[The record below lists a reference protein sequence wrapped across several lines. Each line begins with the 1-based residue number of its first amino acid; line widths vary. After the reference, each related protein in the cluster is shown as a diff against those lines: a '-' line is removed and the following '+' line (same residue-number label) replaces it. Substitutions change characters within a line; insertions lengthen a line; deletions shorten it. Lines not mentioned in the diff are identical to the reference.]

1 MGTLLLRWN
10 QRSLSNINE
19 DLWKIIANQNSAGGN
34 AVGTDVQI
42 SCSDGKISLH
52 QVALRKFTNILD
64 FATSDEVHQLKDPWG
79 TLTLVVPHL
88 KMEVLTTLGEF
99 IYRGETGKVSN
110 AALQNVL
117 AFIRPEFGGSMEV
130 IPQNVQD
137 WEGKALP
144 KNKAR
149 NKTSGAKR
157 KPHDEVFENLPL
169 NGTDIG
175 SQTKDKTYLPLK
187 VKILGRSPS
196 MTSKIENTSENFVVP
211 PTNFSSS
218 DSESPP
224 RHNKTPSLKT
234 KQFYQNDPL
243 EHDNFVHPPQET
255 FNPSQTRD
263 QALEAHVESYQ
274 PQTDP
279 EKNIRYIADENVT
292 IECMVESFNRKQFP
306 QNMINAKNMIQAL
319 KSRNVSLFWDAHSN
333 ASQVRGDADGSYE
346 WNDPDLVQDFVKDI
360 KDLKPKDV
368 KSIAMNLLSYKRS
381 GGNITL
387 PNSLDL
393 NYMVQ
398 KFNQN
403 NGHIKVTPK
412 AYEQVMSKMKVRIS
426 HH

>member
-19 DLWKIIANQNSAGGN
+19 DLWKIIANQTSASGN

-42 SCSDGKISLH
+42 SCSDGKIFFH

-79 TLTLVVPHL
+79 TLTIVVPHL

-117 AFIRPEFGGSMEV
+117 AYIRPELGESIEV
-130 IPQNVQD
+130 IPQNFQ
-137 WEGKALP
+137 ESAGKALP

-149 NKTSGAKR
+149 NKPRGAKR
-157 KPHDEVFENLPL
+157 KSEVEVFENLPQ
-169 NGTDIG
+169 N
-175 SQTKDKTYLPLK
+175 KTYPR
-187 VKILGRSPS
+187 IE
-196 MTSKIENTSENFVVP
+196 SKAKTYF
-211 PTNFSSS
+211 
-218 DSESPP
+218 ESKAST
-224 RHNKTPSLKT
+224 HNKIPSLKT
-234 KQFYQNDPL
+234 EHFYQNDPL
-243 EHDNFVHPPQET
+243 EHDNFVHPPQES

-279 EKNIRYIADENVT
+279 EKNIRYIADKNVT

-319 KSRNVSLFWDAHSN
+319 KSRNVSLFWDAQSN
-333 ASQVRGDADGSYE
+333 VSQVRGHADGSYE
-346 WNDPDLVQDFVKDI
+346 WNDPELVQDFVNDI